1 MLTEA
6 MLACAGVIPRMGSI
20 EDGSTVSDYH
30 TSERQRQISTQ
41 TSLLHCEWQGKKF
54 NIMDTPGYPDFIGE
68 TIGPLRVGD
77 FALVVLHAVHGF
89 GIGTERVWDYASHY
103 GLPKIVVIN
112 AVDKANA
119 SFDRV
124 LEQARQHYG
133 RHVFP
138 LALPVESG
146 PELVRVL
153 DVLRSEVVTYSTDGS
168 GKYSEQ
174 PATGE
179 LAERVKDL
187 HRELIEHI
195 AESDDTLMDHF
206 FEQGSL
212 SEEEFRTGIHSAV
225 QRELFIPVFCTCAT
239 RNVGVARLMDFIAK
253 YGSSPT
259 DRRQVVG
266 QGGDGQDV
274 AISLE
279 DPHPTLYVFKTM
291 SEEHFGELSFFRV
304 YSGTVKTGDDLFNS
318 ERRTTERIGQMFLLN
333 GRARE
338 LANELGPGEIGT
350 TVKLKDTHTGNTLC
364 SPKRSVVL
372 PRVLYPNPNIHA
384 ALVPDAKGEEQKVAA
399 GLVALHE
406 EDPTFGYSHDGEL
419 HQTVLS
425 AQGDLHLEVV
435 AERLRRRFG
444 VHVQLTEP
452 KIRYR
457 ETIRTKAE
465 SRYRHK
471 KQTGGAGQF
480 AEAWMRI
487 EPGPRD
493 SGVDFRESLAGQNV
507 DRSFVQSVEKGVQ
520 NAAMGGVLA
529 GYRIVD
535 VKVDFYDGKMHPVD
549 SKDIAFQTAGFHAFK
564 EAASMANPCIL
575 EPILNLEI
583 RIPQEFVGKI
593 VADLSGRRGR
603 IVLMEAE
610 GALQVIHALVP
621 QRELHKYAAVVQ
633 SLTSGQGVHIEGLDH
648 YDEIPT
654 ELQAEVV
661 AESNCDSRSKNS

>member
-6 MLACAGVIPRMGSI
+6 MLTCAGVIPRMGSI
-20 EDGSTVSDYH
+20 EADSTVSDYH

-41 TSLLHCEWQGKKF
+41 TSLLHCEWHGKKF

-112 AVDKANA
+112 AVDKASA

-124 LEQARQHYG
+124 LEQAPQHYG

-212 SEEEFRTGIHSAV
+212 SEEAFRTGIHSAV

-253 YGSSPT
+253 HGSSPT
-259 DRRQVVG
+259 DCRQVVG
-266 QGGDGQDV
+266 RGGDGQDM

-318 ERRTTERIGQMFLLN
+318 ERGTTERVGQMFLLN
-333 GRARE
+333 GRVRE
-338 LANELGPGEIGT
+338 LASELGPGEIGT

-364 SPKRSVVL
+364 SPKRAVVL

-384 ALVPDAKGEEQKVAA
+384 ALVPDAKGEDQKLAA
-399 GLVALHE
+399 GLLALHE
-406 EDPTFGYSHDGEL
+406 EDPTFGYSYDGAL

-425 AQGDLHLEVV
+425 AQGDIHLEVV

-444 VHVQLTEP
+444 VHVQRTEP

-471 KQTGGAGQF
+471 KQNGGAGQF
-480 AEAWMRI
+480 AEVWMRI

-493 SGVDFRESLAGQNV
+493 SGVDFRESPAGQNV
-507 DRSFVQSVEKGVQ
+507 DRSFVPSVENGVQ
-520 NAAMGGVLA
+520 NAAMGG
-529 GYRIVD
+529 
-535 VKVDFYDGKMHPVD
+535 
-549 SKDIAFQTAGFHAFK
+549 S
-564 EAASMANPCIL
+564 
-575 EPILNLEI
+575 
-583 RIPQEFVGKI
+583 
-593 VADLSGRRGR
+593 SGRLPKRGC
-603 IVLMEAE
+603 
-610 GALQVIHALVP
+610 
-621 QRELHKYAAVVQ
+621 Q
-633 SLTSGQGVHIEGLDH
+633 SGLLRWKD
-648 YDEIPT
+648 
-654 ELQAEVV
+654 A
-661 AESNCDSRSKNS
+661 SC